1 MLSELS
7 ALNDVVIEGNGII
20 NFDEFLELM
29 LALENQKKEQQPGA
43 SIAEQ
48 DCMGGIENLFRR
60 PSSALNNREKGTDEL
75 ALTVGRKSASLK
87 NRLSFR
93 RKSMGNNAAMNP
105 LISALVAAGQQRFAS
120 DVDNEQTPLLFG
132 MLPSPPAAT
141 KSLISEDEHR
151 SNKSDERRQMLRHL
165 SPGYRCG
172 MLLKQENREEL
183 AKEFKLFDKVTLY
196 LQSSSSIR
204 TI

>member
-1 MLSELS
+1 MLSELP

-60 PSSALNNREKGTDEL
+60 PSSALNNREKVTDEL

-105 LISALVAAGQQRFAS
+105 LITALVAAGQQRFAS

-132 MLPSPPAAT
+132 MLPSPPAAA
-141 KSLISEDEHR
+141 KAVSEDEHR